1 MGWIGEIM
9 HDELKTI
16 DGVMKWLE
24 MDGSIKLDEKGAY
37 VTRANFIRAGWKDT
51 VYTGP
56 PMLIE
61 GHENEPCKLYIQEFM
76 LESMIIRFLKDGKA
90 EEFSPVT
97 ALLEYGYQDESRY
110 SNHITEPDTSS
121 TYFEGI
127 IRMKIEKNDAGDV
140 RYDAEIIKGSL
151 RDMWEPKT
159 VYPLGI
165 VPQ

>member
-1 MGWIGEIM
+1 M

-16 DGVMKWLE
+16 DDVMKWLE
-24 MDGSIKLDEKGAY
+24 MDGGIKVDEKGAY
-37 VTRANFIRAGWKDT
+37 VTRAKFTRKGWEDL

-61 GHENEPCKLYIQEFM
+61 GHENEPRKLYLDKFM

-97 ALLEYGYQDESRY
+97 ALLEYGYQDETRY
-110 SNHITEPDTSS
+110 SNHITEPDNSS

-127 IRMKIEKNDAGDV
+127 VRMRIEKNDAGDV
-140 RYDAEIIKGSL
+140 RYDAEIRKGSL
-151 RDMWEPKT
+151 RDMLEPKK
-159 VYPLGI
+159 VCPLGI
-165 VPQ
+165 VTR